1 MGRDKSSKSK
11 HKSSRGRREK
21 RHRRS
26 PSSSSSSRSYHRRSK
41 SRSPSIKKFVKTV
54 DFPDRKS
61 SDFAQYTKKEP
72 VATPTDSRTG
82 GIDYQFQF
90 KKFDSSKAED
100 DSYSIPK
107 VSSNFSSSATP
118 NPNAGGQTPRDLNAA
133 PSPAPRI
140 SINFSKP

>member
-1 MGRDKSSKSK
+1 MGRDKSKSK

-61 SDFAQYTKKEP
+61 SDFAQYTQKEP
-72 VATPTDSRTG
+72 VATPTDSRAG
-82 GIDYQFQF
+82 GIDYQSHF
-90 KKFDSSKAED
+90 KKFDSSKADD
-100 DSYSIPK
+100 DSYVIPK
-107 VSSNFSSSATP
+107 VSSNFSSATP
-118 NPNAGGQTPRDLNAA
+118 NPNAGGQTPNNLNA
-133 PSPAPRI
+133 PPTPAPRNLI
-140 SINFSKP
+140 YFSKL